1 LLISGGED
9 QGVDSASTSSTSSED
24 ETSEDSSDDIPQLED
39 SWTTY
44 PTASSAKL
52 VDDWIRENGIVYDS
66 ESDADLEDEQT
77 GEKPNDDDEQ
87 TGEEPNDDDEQT
99 GEEPNDDD
107 ELEVDN
113 EEWTEDQPDE
123 DQGETDSLTGD
134 VQEAQEEENTDYDE
148 LESASVTSSQH
159 HDAVPSSSLLDASPL
174 TDFQTPL
181 VSGSHSS
188 EEARPTFSSDTKSH
202 HLATEDSS
210 EETTTTDQTTEDTE
224 ADSPEDDPAAEDT
237 PWTPTDYRNL
247 DRVIQKLKKQLDPLN
262 YSDFGF
268 TLSHGHQMLDFSNSV
283 RKCIATTGTFGH
295 ETDRLYQWLN
305 TMMMEAAEG
314 PHRLEF
320 QLIKYAHLDKLVEN
334 IVEFKSRP
342 PTLPFEE
349 LKMVEMACDL
359 LRYWRDRFKDSYFLL
374 DRQRQ
379 KVVMDDLLR
388 GLIFEAPTPD
398 NPSGWLSVED
408 RFMSERDA
416 ENAFHEGQ

>member
-1 LLISGGED
+1 M
-9 QGVDSASTSSTSSED
+9 
-24 ETSEDSSDDIPQLED
+24 
-39 SWTTY
+39 
-44 PTASSAKL
+44 
-52 VDDWIRENGIVYDS
+52 YDS
-66 ESDADLEDEQT
+66 ESDADLE
-77 GEKPNDDDEQ
+77 
-87 TGEEPNDDDEQT
+87 DEQT

-113 EEWTEDQPDE
+113 EESTEDQV
-123 DQGETDSLTGD
+123 ETDSLIGD
-134 VQEAQEEENTDYDE
+134 AQEAQEEENTDYDE
-148 LESASVTSSQH
+148 LESPSMTSSQH
-159 HDAVPSSSLLDASPL
+159 HAAVSSSSLLDPSPHN
-174 TDFQTPL
+174 DSQTPL
-181 VSGSHSS
+181 ISGSHSS
-188 EEARPTFSSDTKSH
+188 EEARPAFSSDRKSH
-202 HLATEDSS
+202 HPATEESS
-210 EETTTTDQTTEDTE
+210 EETTTTDQITEDTE
-224 ADSPEDDPAAEDT
+224 ADSPEDEMSDDSAEDT
-237 PWTPTDYRNL
+237 PWTAIDYRNL

-295 ETDRLYQWLN
+295 ETERLYQWLN

-320 QLIKYAHLDKLVEN
+320 QLIKYAHLDKMVEN

-349 LKMVEMACDL
+349 LKMVEMASDL
-359 LRYWRDRFKDSYFLL
+359 LRYWRDRFKDNYFLL

-398 NPSGWLSVED
+398 NPSGWSSVED

>member
-1 LLISGGED
+1 
-9 QGVDSASTSSTSSED
+9 
-24 ETSEDSSDDIPQLED
+24 
-39 SWTTY
+39 
-44 PTASSAKL
+44 
-52 VDDWIRENGIVYDS
+52 VYDL
-66 ESDADLEDEQT
+66 ESDSDIEDEQT
-77 GEKPNDDDEQ
+77 V
-87 TGEEPNDDDEQT
+87 
-99 GEEPNDDD
+99 EEPNDDD
-107 ELEVDN
+107 ELEVES
-113 EEWTEDQPDE
+113 EESTEDQPDE
-123 DQGETDSLTGD
+123 YQVETDSLAGD
-134 VQEAQEEENTDYDE
+134 AQEAQEEEDTDYDE
-148 LESASVTSSQH
+148 LESPSMTSSQYH
-159 HDAVPSSSLLDASPL
+159 AAMPSSSSPNPSPH
-174 TDFQTPL
+174 TDSQTPL
-181 VSGSHSS
+181 ISESHSS
-188 EEARPTFSSDTKSH
+188 QEARPAFSPDTKSH

-210 EETTTTDQTTEDTE
+210 EETTRTDQTTEDTE
-224 ADSPEDDPAAEDT
+224 ADSPEDDSAEDT
-237 PWTPTDYRNL
+237 PWTPSDYRNL

-295 ETDRLYQWLN
+295 ETERLYQWLN

-349 LKMVEMACDL
+349 LQMVEMASDL